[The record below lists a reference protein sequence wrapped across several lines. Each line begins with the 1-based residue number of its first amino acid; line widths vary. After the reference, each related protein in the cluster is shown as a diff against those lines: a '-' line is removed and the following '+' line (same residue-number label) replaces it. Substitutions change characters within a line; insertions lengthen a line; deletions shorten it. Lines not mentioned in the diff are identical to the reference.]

1 LMGRSAPRPASLA
14 LREVLQRFTP
24 QTGLAAVQTV
34 WPQAVG
40 DAIAAVAE
48 PVAERDGVIT
58 VRCQSATWAEELSL
72 MEEELLHRLRERLG
86 DAAPGALK
94 CSAG

>member
-1 LMGRSAPRPASLA
+1 MGRAAPRPAALA
-14 LREVLQRFTP
+14 FRAALQHATP

-34 WPQAVG
+34 WPQVVG
-40 DAIAAVAE
+40 DTIAAVAE

-58 VRCQSATWAEELSL
+58 IRCQSATWAEELSL
-72 MEEELLHRLRERLG
+72 MEAELLARLRERLDEG
-86 DAAPGALK
+86 APAGLR